1 MSLTRWMVC
10 MLAGVLSLGMVV
22 KADDHKED
30 KKHEKL
36 IVLPAPVKAAWD
48 ARYKGVEV
56 VKIEDKKDCFEIKG
70 KDALNDGFKV
80 VIGLDGKLWSENKR
94 KVVVTS
100 CPPAVIETAHKWAPE
115 AKWNEHFEV
124 ETKKSSPSTWEVVG
138 VIGEKKYK
146 AHIAED
152 GKVIKADKLP
162 DIRKEEKREEKHEEK
177 KEEKREEKK

>member
-10 MLAGVLSLGMVV
+10 MLAGVLSFSFVAT
-22 KADDHKED
+22 ADDHEKKKE
-30 KKHEKL
+30 KI

-48 ARYKGVEV
+48 SRYKGVEV
-56 VKIEDKKDCFEIKG
+56 VKIEDKKDCYEIKG

-94 KVVVTS
+94 KVVVAS

-146 AHIAED
+146 AQIAED
-152 GKVIKADKLP
+152 GKVIKADRLP
-162 DIRKEEKREEKHEEK
+162 EVRKEEIRKEEKREEK